1 MFSDRLLDTA
11 PLIVL
16 FLGTVALLFGA
27 SEIGFRIGAWTA
39 ARRGEGDKTPT
50 NAIMGSTLGLLAFML
65 AFTFGMSNTRF
76 DTRRQLVLDEAGA
89 ILKTYQ
95 RAQFLPAE
103 QRDECMRLL
112 QEYVALRV
120 AVPQMETTA
129 EIRDAVVRSQ
139 EIQDGM
145 WAQAA
150 SLAASPNTVLTAFMN
165 SLADLSDLQMK
176 RVRAAVWNR
185 LPTMI
190 VVMLYSI
197 AFLGLM
203 AIGYGAGLVAS
214 HPHPHGRG
222 GGRVLVHHG
231 ADHRSRA
238 AEPDAVPRLARTHV
252 GGGGADGGRAGAV
265 GPVTPARPAPPR
277 PAARTCAA

>member
-214 HPHPHGRG
+214 RTLIPTVVVAVAFSSIM
-222 GGRVLVHHG
+222 VLIIDLERPNQTLFHVSH
-231 ADHRSRA
+231 
-238 AEPDAVPRLARTHV
+238 EPMSAV
-252 GGGGADGGRAGAV
+252 AV
-265 GPVTPARPAPPR
+265 RMGVAPGPSDR
-277 PAARTCAA
+277 